1 MSCIS
6 GKNTSDE
13 TSSVSEKQVIEMITI
28 IKTQNGE
35 LEMILKADFASIDEN
50 KNIAHLRL
58 PMVKF
63 YDCGKH
69 VSTFI
74 AESADIDME
83 IYDVRGHGKCIVNS
97 LNYGSL
103 ETRDLMYS
111 AKKKNIYTGNNVK
124 VVRQGEK
131 IYGTS
136 LESDVKLEKIIIR
149 DPRIILDQIK

>member
-1 MSCIS
+1 MGCRS

-13 TSSVSEKQVIEMITI
+13 TSSIPEKQTIEMVTI
-28 IKTQNGE
+28 IKTQNGK
-35 LEMILKADFASIDEN
+35 LEMILKANFASIDES

-63 YDCGKH
+63 YDRGKH

-74 AESADIDME
+74 AESADVDME
-83 IYDVRGHGKCIVNS
+83 MYDIRGHGKCIISS

-111 AKKKNIYTGNNVK
+111 ANKKNIYTDNDVK

-149 DPRIILDQIK
+149 DPRVMLDQIK